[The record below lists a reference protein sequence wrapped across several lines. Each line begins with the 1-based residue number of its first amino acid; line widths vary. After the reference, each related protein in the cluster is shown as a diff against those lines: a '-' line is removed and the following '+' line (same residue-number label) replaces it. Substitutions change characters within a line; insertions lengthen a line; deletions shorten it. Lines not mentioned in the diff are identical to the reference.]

1 MQFYLTPWYLRWSAP
16 LVWTEL
22 SNHLS
27 VPKKGLIKHED
38 FCSCDL
44 LTTILD
50 HTAQQ
55 GSSLRSVYVKTSPD
69 KS

>member
-1 MQFYLTPWYLRWSAP
+1 MQSSPAPWYLPWSAP

-22 SNHLS
+22 GNHLS
-27 VPKKGLIKHED
+27 VSKKGFIKQEE

-44 LTTILD
+44 LTTTLD
-50 HTAQQ
+50 HAA
-55 GSSLRSVYVKTSPD
+55 GFSMSGVYVKTSPE